1 MTAPL
6 PSLRSHPHGVAP
18 LPSGRPRGLQA
29 IVLFAHGARD
39 ARWAE
44 PFIAIATKLRAA
56 APGLRV
62 ELAFLELMAP
72 DLETAL
78 AALASEGST
87 RVDIVPLFLGT
98 GGHLRS
104 DLPPLIAR
112 SRAAHAGLD
121 IRLHPAIG
129 ENAAVIDAI
138 AAALALAAFG
148 E

>member
-1 MTAPL
+1 M
-6 PSLRSHPHGVAP
+6 
-18 LPSGRPRGLQA
+18 
-29 IVLFAHGARD
+29 VLFAHGARD
-39 ARWAE
+39 VRWAE
-44 PFIAIATKLRAA
+44 PFVAIATKLRDA

-72 DLETAL
+72 DLETAVGAL
-78 AALASEGST
+78 VAAGST
-87 RVDIVPLFLGT
+87 RIDVVPLFLGT

-112 SRAAHAGLD
+112 ARTAHSGLD

-138 AAALALAAFG
+138 AAAALALALAAFG